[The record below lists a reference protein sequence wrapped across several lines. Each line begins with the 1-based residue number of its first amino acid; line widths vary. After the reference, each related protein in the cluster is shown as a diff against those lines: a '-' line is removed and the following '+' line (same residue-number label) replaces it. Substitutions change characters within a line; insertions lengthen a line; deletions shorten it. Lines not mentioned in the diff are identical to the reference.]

1 MKNDLIKRFIAKV
14 KDDYPTLTD
23 AEIADTV
30 NGTFNYFRMRMG
42 DEDIPDVRIKG
53 FGSFQIFAAPV
64 IKQINSLK
72 NNISKDSIH
81 LEYYKHNLEKLEKYV
96 EKNPDLFKEYY
107 QRRKKS
113 N

>member
-1 MKNDLIKRFIAKV
+1 MKNDLIKRFIVKV
-14 KDDYPTLTD
+14 KDAYPTLTD

-42 DEDIPDVRIKG
+42 DDDIPDIRIKG
-53 FGSFQIFAAPV
+53 FGSFQIFAAPIV
-64 IKQINSLK
+64 KQISSLK
-72 NNISKDSIH
+72 KKVIDTNKYATYH
-81 LEYYKHNLEKLEKYV
+81 KHNLEKLEKYV
-96 EKNPDLFKEYY
+96 EKNSKLFKEYY